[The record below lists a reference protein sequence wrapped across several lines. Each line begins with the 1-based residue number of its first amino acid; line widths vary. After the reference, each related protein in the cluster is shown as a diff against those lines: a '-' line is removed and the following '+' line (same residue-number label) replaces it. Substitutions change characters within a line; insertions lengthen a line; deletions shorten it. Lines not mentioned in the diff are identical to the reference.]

1 MPHHEP
7 DIDLLVNEIVELVHP
22 LRIILF
28 GSHARKEAKSDS
40 DIDLLIVM
48 PEGTHRRKAA
58 QYFYRTISG
67 IKVPYDLIVATPRD
81 LERHKDDVGLIYRSV
96 LREGRDVYAA

>member
-1 MPHHEP
+1 MSPNEP
-7 DIDLLVNEIVELVHP
+7 DIDVLVKEIVELVHP

-28 GSHARKEAKSDS
+28 GSRARNEAKSDS

-58 QYFYRTISG
+58 QYLYRNIRG

-81 LERHKDDVGLIYRSV
+81 LELHQADIGLIYISV